1 MNTANSQVFLYNNE
15 PVTFQLEGESKM
27 VNATQMAKPFN
38 KRVANWLQGKQ
49 TQELITILSAET
61 GIPASGLVVTNK
73 GGINQQGTWLHID
86 LALIF
91 AQWLSPRFYFWCNA
105 KVMELMNNG
114 YALSEEFKQQMSE
127 QIQTLCL
134 GMEKLKESH
143 AAVLKRNEELESII
157 RNGIERPKPLPAHS
171 YQRTYTITSIARE
184 LGILPEELNDHL
196 RRNWVQHKIDGFWE
210 LQPEYQGQGY
220 AITKYG
226 TNDYV
231 ETDGSYHEIPYHYLV
246 WTKKGK
252 EMILDLY
259 EMYE

>member
-1 MNTANSQVFLYNNE
+1 MI
-15 PVTFQLEGESKM
+15 
-27 VNATQMAKPFN
+27 NATEIAKPFG
-38 KRVANWLQGKQ
+38 KRPNDWVRTKAAKKYISAVSTVTQMCVTDLIKQIQG
-49 TQELITILSAET
+49 
-61 GIPASGLVVTNK
+61 GNDG
-73 GGINQQGTWLHID
+73 QGTWLHKDVAIE
-86 LALIF
+86 F
-91 AQWLSPRFYFWCNA
+91 ARWLDPFFGVWCNYHIQ
-105 KVMELMNNG
+105 ELIKQG
-114 YALSEEFKQQMSE
+114 YTITEEFKHQMSE

-143 AAVLKRNEELESII
+143 AVVLKRNEELESII